1 MDTIEI
7 IKAKIEHLTG
17 FGMARGMPSVLRH
30 IEIAENYFNRARI
43 EREEDM
49 FTDVIY
55 RTNHAFEGI
64 LKEAYTILAEK
75 NPTKI
80 NPNEIEKYLQ
90 NNKIFRPRV
99 MELFKNYRTEW
110 RNPSTHDYQL
120 TFNEQEAFLSIMSV
134 TSFISILLDQMIEKR
149 SFDLVKEKGSSSL
162 ESMKKYY
169 VENKDDPLSDIFPYV
184 ISGITR
190 EFINNISKED
200 EPTERQIM
208 GMLSALFQS
217 FTPWITFN
225 EQPTFKDAA
234 GKLSPDFYIERD
246 GEKIILEIKKYR
258 SLTEEKMKLVNEQ
271 MLRYLR
277 AANVDTGIIIMIPS
291 GNEITDRY
299 DKTVSGSI
307 EDKQIVHIILKP
319 KGN

>member
-1 MDTIEI
+1 MDTIGI
-7 IKAKIEHLTG
+7 IKNKIEHLTG
-17 FGMARGMPSVLRH
+17 FGMAKGMPSVLRH
-30 IEIAENYFNRARI
+30 IEIAEEYFNRARI

-75 NPTKI
+75 NPKKI
-80 NPNEIEKYLQ
+80 TPNEIEKYLQ
-90 NNKIFRPRV
+90 NNNILRPRV
-99 MELFKNYRTEW
+99 MELFKNYRIEW

-120 TFNEQEAFLSIMSV
+120 TFTEQEAFLSIMSV

-169 VENKDDPLSDIFPYV
+169 EQNKDDPLSDIFPYV

-190 EFINNISKED
+190 EFINNISKEA

-208 GMLSALFQS
+208 GMLSALFQAL
-217 FTPWITFN
+217 TPWIVFH
-225 EQPTFKDAA
+225 EQPILED
-234 GKLSPDFYIERD
+234 GGGRIIPDFFIERK
-246 GEKIILEIKKYR
+246 GEKIILEVKKYR
-258 SLTEEKMKLVNEQ
+258 TLTPEKMKLVNEQ

-277 AANVDTGIIIMIPS
+277 AANVETGIIIMIPS
-291 GNEITDRY
+291 GNEITDKY
-299 DKTVSGSI
+299 DKTISGSI
-307 EDKQIVHIILKP
+307 EEKQIVHIILKP